1 MNITPP
7 EGLSEDDYEAIEAAV
22 LETVRGR
29 WFLAEYARRSRVDE
43 MRQLLD
49 AVGRLEQ
56 VVVEQ
61 RTLPA
66 DPAIRLLVQ
75 RLKEVSAHLDGLA
88 GEMRAHGSDADFCAR
103 LEAQARA
110 VGGLL
115 RLNGSAPPAAVAPV
129 TAAPVATAP
138 IAPIEAPPLAP
149 ALPEPAPMAPEP
161 VPKPAVAAAPPQ
173 GLSRD
178 EIRRATLA
186 RIDAMSLAEKFALF
200 N

>member
-29 WFLAEYARRSRVDE
+29 WFLAEYARRSRADE

-75 RLKEVSAHLDGLA
+75 RLKEVSTHLDGLA
-88 GEMRAHGSDADFCAR
+88 GEMRAHGTEADFCAR
-103 LEAQARA
+103 IEAQARA

-115 RLNGSAPPAAVAPV
+115 RLNGSAPPAAVAPIA
-129 TAAPVATAP
+129 AAPVAA
-138 IAPIEAPPLAP
+138 APIELDR
-149 ALPEPAPMAPEP
+149 
-161 VPKPAVAAAPPQ
+161 KPFGKHVK
-173 GLSRD
+173 GLSPYRD
-178 EIRRATLA
+178 
-186 RIDAMSLAEKFALF
+186 
-200 N
+200 